1 MGDSTKVPY
10 YLKNY
15 DIAKAV
21 SYYLSDPSITIDDVA
36 SRFGFTRKIVLKYFS
51 ETDRILSIFGTVTLG
66 PKVVARL
73 DEKKQ
78 TDPRFKKSCHSLCR
92 GKSGI
97 IIEKEKGNSK

>member
-1 MGDSTKVPY
+1 MGDSSKTSY

-15 DIAKAV
+15 DMAKAI

-36 SRFGFTRKIVLKYFS
+36 SKLGITRKMILKYFGDQ
-51 ETDRILSIFGTVTLG
+51 DRILSIFGAVTLG

-73 DEKKQ
+73 EEKKQ
-78 TDPRFKKSCHSLCR
+78 TDPKFKKSCQSLCR